1 MAKKDPF
8 PNDWE
13 EVSNT
18 DPEDFETGPFDEVLE
33 ELMSWHLP
41 DPYVCVI
48 RSYNPKSQTLRE
60 FAYKLPSKARQRL
73 QELADK
79 DEEVTI
85 LTQAIIGTVN
95 YLPDED

>member
-18 DPEDFETGPFDEVLE
+18 DPDDFMTGTFTEVLDD
-33 ELMSWHLP
+33 LMNWYLP
-41 DPYVCVI
+41 DPYCAVV
-48 RSYNPKSQTLRE
+48 RVFNRKENKVQEY
-60 FAYKLPSKARQRL
+60 AYRLQSKANARIRDAA
-73 QELADK
+73 LA

-85 LTQAIIGTVN
+85 LTQGVIATIN
-95 YLPDED
+95 YEV

>member
-18 DPEDFETGPFDEVLE
+18 DPEDFITGPYTEVLD
-33 ELMSWHLP
+33 ELMNWYLP
-41 DPYVCVI
+41 DPFCAVV
-48 RSYNPKSQTLRE
+48 RVFNRE
-60 FAYKLPSKARQRL
+60 HNKVHEYAYRLPSKAQARIR
-73 QELADK
+73 EAASN

-85 LTQAIIGTVN
+85 LTQALIATIN
-95 YLPDED
+95 YEV

>member
-18 DPEDFETGPFDEVLE
+18 DPEDFESATYMEVLDD
-33 ELMSWHLP
+33 LMNWYLP
-41 DPYVCVI
+41 DPYCAVV
-48 RSYNPKSQTLRE
+48 RVFNRKENKVQEY
-60 FAYKLPSKARQRL
+60 AYRLQSKANARIR
-73 QELADK
+73 EAALA

-85 LTQAIIGTVN
+85 LTQGVIATIN
-95 YLPDED
+95 YEV